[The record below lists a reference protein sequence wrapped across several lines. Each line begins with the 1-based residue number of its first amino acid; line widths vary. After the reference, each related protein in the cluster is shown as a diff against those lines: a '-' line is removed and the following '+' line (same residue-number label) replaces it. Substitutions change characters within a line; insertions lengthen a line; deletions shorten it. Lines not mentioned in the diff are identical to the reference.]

1 MNKLSKIIYSMSKV
15 SPNLDPIVL
24 LIDLDNTII
33 GNIIPQINEYY
44 LIKDINKK
52 LKKINKNQIR
62 YNTKLLHEELEKY
75 IIRPKFSK
83 FVRNINKYDNIELF
97 IYTASENSWAN
108 YIIKQIEKVINYKF
122 NRPIFTRNNLVINE
136 KGKYKKSINVVKPLI
151 IKALK
156 KKKKYNLENIKY
168 IALID
173 NLRNVLIEKDKLIK
187 CPEFN
192 YRHQINYLR
201 MIPEDILKKH
211 YIIVEDRFNLKHS
224 NNLYDFYEKYYQVLN
239 SDYKLTKN
247 NPNYLNDKY
256 WFNFSIVLKQNLS
269 NMSFTNLIKIL
280 RQIK

>member
-1 MNKLSKIIYSMSKV
+1 MNKLSKYMSKI
-15 SPNLDPIVL
+15 SHNLDPMVL

-33 GNIIPQINEYY
+33 GNITPQINEYY

-136 KGKYKKSINVVKPLI
+136 KGKYRKSINVVKPLI
-151 IKALK
+151 IKCLK

-173 NLRNVLIEKDKLIK
+173 NLRKML
-187 CPEFN
+187 
-192 YRHQINYLR
+192 
-201 MIPEDILKKH
+201 
-211 YIIVEDRFNLKHS
+211 
-224 NNLYDFYEKYYQVLN
+224 
-239 SDYKLTKN
+239 
-247 NPNYLNDKY
+247 
-256 WFNFSIVLKQNLS
+256 
-269 NMSFTNLIKIL
+269 
-280 RQIK
+280 